1 MKNKTQKITKCVP
14 TKFNDPIRRANYLK
28 LLQKKCQLENELSNM
43 KGMNVNISK

>member
-1 MKNKTQKITKCVP
+1 MIALHLAKSSNTKG
-14 TKFNDPIRRANYLK
+14 KKMK

>member
-1 MKNKTQKITKCVP
+1 MIALHLAKRSNMKGKKM
-14 TKFNDPIRRANYLK
+14 K

>member
-1 MKNKTQKITKCVP
+1 LTKTTKCVP
-14 TKFNDPIRRANYLK
+14 TKFNDSIRRGKDLK